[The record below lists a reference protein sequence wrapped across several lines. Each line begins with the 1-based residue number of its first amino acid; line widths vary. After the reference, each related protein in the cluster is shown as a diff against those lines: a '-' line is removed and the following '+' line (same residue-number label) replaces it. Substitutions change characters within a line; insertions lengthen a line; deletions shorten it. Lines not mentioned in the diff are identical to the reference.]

1 MCHKKK
7 FKFEDYKNCLET
19 TQLENKIIHINNNK
33 TDVKSLIE
41 HPKNFLKNKK
51 IIWKSQQKLKSKR
64 YNVFTE
70 EINKITLS
78 SNNDKW
84 IQLIDTVET

>member
-51 IIWKSQQKLKSKR
+51 IILKSQQKLKSKR

-78 SNNDKW
+78 SNNDK
-84 IQLIDTVET
+84 

>member
-1 MCHKKK
+1 MQVKNQKIKKMCHKKK

-51 IIWKSQQKLKSKR
+51 II
-64 YNVFTE
+64 
-70 EINKITLS
+70 
-78 SNNDKW
+78 
-84 IQLIDTVET
+84 

>member
-1 MCHKKK
+1 MQVKNQKIKKMCLNKK

-41 HPKNFLKNKK
+41 HPKNFLKNKT
-51 IIWKSQQKLKSKR
+51 IILKSQQKLKSKR

-78 SNNDKW
+78 SNNDK
-84 IQLIDTVET
+84 

>member
-19 TQLENKIIHINNNK
+19 TQLENKVIHINNNK

-41 HPKNFLKNKK
+41 HHKNFLKNKK
-51 IIWKSQQKLKSKR
+51 
-64 YNVFTE
+64 
-70 EINKITLS
+70 
-78 SNNDKW
+78 
-84 IQLIDTVET
+84 

>member
-1 MCHKKK
+1 MQVKNQKIKKMCHKKK

-51 IIWKSQQKLKSKR
+51 IILKSQQKLKSKR

-78 SNNDKW
+78 SNNDK
-84 IQLIDTVET
+84 

>member
-1 MCHKKK
+1 MQVKNQKIKKMCHKKK

-41 HPKNFLKNKK
+41 HHKNFLRNKK
-51 IIWKSQQKLKSKR
+51 IILKSQQKLKSKR

-78 SNNDKW
+78 SNDDK
-84 IQLIDTVET
+84 

>member
-1 MCHKKK
+1 MQVKNQKIKKMCHKKK
-7 FKFEDYKNCLET
+7 FKFEDYKNYLET

-51 IIWKSQQKLKSKR
+51 IILKSQQKLKSKR

-78 SNNDKW
+78 SNNDK
-84 IQLIDTVET
+84 